1 MDNNLISSLV
11 ARFGSAV
18 WDQYQVVRWMFYDYV
33 RVPASSTGTSQLQFF
48 RVPAGANDPNVTG
61 VQKTIEQTNVPKSTS
76 FGQNY
81 FALSAIRTHVN
92 LLPKPRQSA
101 AIAANTRTISR
112 GYSGI
117 DQGTMQTIYNFL
129 NQGTM
134 EISFGDKQ
142 YLTLERP
149 FVNMPPG
156 AGVEIAN
163 IAGNFPATDVATGPN
178 KYTSFW
184 AQQSNDPRNIFVV
197 SPTLVIE
204 PEQTINVAVN
214 FYGANSPSF
223 NNTFIVDDTPTLSTP
238 NVEVGCVFDGY
249 LIRPRQ

>member
-33 RVPASSTGTSQLQFF
+33 RVPTGGTSQLQFF

-81 FALSAIRTHVN
+81 FALSAVRTHVN
-92 LLPKPRQSA
+92 LLPKVRQSA
-101 AIAANTRTISR
+101 AIAANTRAVTR

-117 DQGTMQTIYNFL
+117 NEGSMQTIYNFL

-142 YLTLERP
+142 YLVLERP

-156 AGVEIAN
+156 AGVEIGN

-178 KYTSFW
+178 KYTAFW
-184 AQQSNDPRNIFVV
+184 TQQSNDPRNIFVV

-214 FYGANSPSF
+214 FYGTNSPAF
-223 NNTFIVDDTPTLSTP
+223 TNTFIVDDTPTLSTP
-238 NVEVGCVFDGY
+238 NIEVGCVFDGY

>member
-11 ARFGSAV
+11 SRFGSAV

-33 RVPASSTGTSQLQFF
+33 RVPTGGTSQLQFF
-48 RVPAGANDPNVTG
+48 RVPAGALDPNVTG
-61 VQKTIEQTNVPKSTS
+61 AQKTTEQTNVPKSTS

-92 LLPKPRQSA
+92 LLPKNRQSA
-101 AIAANTRTISR
+101 AIAGSTRAVNR

-117 DQGTMQTIYNFL
+117 AAGTMQTVYNFL
-129 NQGTM
+129 NQGTL
-134 EISFGDKQ
+134 EIGFGDKQ

-149 FVNMPPG
+149 FTNVPPG
-156 AGVEIAN
+156 AGVEISN
-163 IAGNFPATDVATGPN
+163 IAGNYPAADVATGPN
-178 KYTSFW
+178 KYTALW
-184 AQQSNDPRNIFVV
+184 VQQSIDPRNIFVV

-204 PEQTINVAVN
+204 PEQTINVAIN
-214 FYGANSPSF
+214 FYGANSSAF
-223 NNTFIVDDTPTLSTP
+223 TNTFIVDDTPTYSTP
-238 NVEVGCVFDGY
+238 NIEVGMVFDGY

>member
-184 AQQSNDPRNIFVV
+184 TQQSNDPRNIFVV

>member
-11 ARFGSAV
+11 SRFGSAV
-18 WDQYQVVRWMFYDYV
+18 WDQYQVVRYFFYDYV
-33 RVPASSTGTSQLQFF
+33 RVPTGGTSQLQFF

-92 LLPKPRQSA
+92 LLPKNRQPA
-101 AIAANTRTISR
+101 AIAASTRAVSR
-112 GYSGI
+112 GYSGRYE
-117 DQGTMQTIYNFL
+117 GTMQTIYNFL
-129 NQGTM
+129 NQGTL
-134 EISFGDKQ
+134 EIGFGDKQ

-149 FVNMPPG
+149 FVNVPPG
-156 AGVEIAN
+156 AGVEIGS
-163 IAGNFPATDVATGPN
+163 ISGNYPATNVATGPN
-178 KYTSFW
+178 KYTALW
-184 AQQSNDPRNIFVV
+184 TQQSIDPRNIFVV
-197 SPTLVIE
+197 SPTLIIE

-214 FYGANSPSF
+214 FYGANSPAF
-223 NNTFIVDDTPTLSTP
+223 TNTFIVDDTPTYATP
-238 NVEVGCVFDGY
+238 NIEVGCVFDGY

>member
-18 WDQYQVVRWMFYDYV
+18 WDQYQVVRWMYYDYV
-33 RVPASSTGTSQLQFF
+33 RVPTGGTSQLQFF
-48 RVPAGANDPNVTG
+48 RVPAGALDPNATS
-61 VQKTIEQTNVPKSTS
+61 VQKTIEQTNVPKATS

-92 LLPKPRQSA
+92 LLPKVRQVA
-101 AIAANTRTISR
+101 AIAASTRAVAR

-117 DQGTMQTIYNFL
+117 AAGTMQTAYNLL
-129 NQGTM
+129 NQGTL
-134 EISFGDKQ
+134 EIGFGDKQ

-149 FVNMPPG
+149 FVNVPPG
-156 AGVEIAN
+156 AGVEISN
-163 IAGNFPATDVATGPN
+163 ISGNFPAANVATGPN
-178 KYTSFW
+178 KYTTFW
-184 AQQSNDPRNIFVV
+184 TQQSTDPRNIFVV

-204 PEQTINVAVN
+204 PEQTINVAIN
-214 FYGANSPSF
+214 FYGANSPAF
-223 NNTFIVDDTPTLSTP
+223 TNTFIVDDTPTFATP
-238 NVEVGCVFDGY
+238 GFEVGMIFDGY

>member
-33 RVPASSTGTSQLQFF
+33 RLPTSGTSQLQFF

-61 VQKTIEQTNVPKSTS
+61 VQKTIEQTNVPKSIS

-101 AIAANTRTISR
+101 AIAANTRTVSR

-117 DQGTMQTIYNFL
+117 DQGVMQTMYNLF

-134 EISFGDKQ
+134 EIGFGDKQ

-156 AGVEIAN
+156 AGVEIN
-163 IAGNFPATDVATGPN
+163 SIAGNFPATDAVPPGPN
-178 KYTSFW
+178 KYTVLW
-184 AQQSNDPRNIFVV
+184 TQQSIDPRNIFVV
-197 SPTLVIE
+197 SPTLIIE
-204 PEQTINVAVN
+204 PEQTINVAIN
-214 FYGANSPSF
+214 FYGSNSP
-223 NNTFIVDDTPTLSTP
+223 TFTGTYLIDDIPTLSTP
-238 NVEVGCVFDGY
+238 NIEIGCVFDGF